1 MQLAAVAAANIVNT
15 AQKQPLAEVR
25 IAVGCGLQLQSQ
37 CELELELCLCVFVC
51 VSGDMH
57 KMHVVYEQLQTISLA

>member
-1 MQLAAVAAANIVNT
+1 MQLAAVAAANIVNR
-15 AQKQPLAEVR
+15 AQKQPLVR
-25 IAVGCGLQLQSQ
+25 ATLQLPVGVRCGVQV
-37 CELELELCLCVFVC
+37 ELETVC

>member
-25 IAVGCGLQLQSQ
+25 IGVGCGLQVESQ
-37 CELELELCLCVFVC
+37 CELELELYLSVC

-57 KMHVVYEQLQTISLA
+57 KIHVVYEQLQTISLA